1 LLIWFLGGVTHRKK
15 ETRQTAYLLVNTTHE
30 GYAAKAD
37 AGHGKPKSAPQ
48 EVIHKMKPWLLMTS
62 PLLIVIQISWIHQPT
77 NLETLSIITR
87 PTNRCLPAIIDNI
100 RVWTVQR

>member
-1 LLIWFLGGVTHRKK
+1 MYRHGLLKTQLLDGAAYWLAHAQFFKCLQFLLLLIWFLGGVTHRKK

-48 EVIHKMKPWLLMTS
+48 EVIHKMKP
-62 PLLIVIQISWIHQPT
+62 
-77 NLETLSIITR
+77 
-87 PTNRCLPAIIDNI
+87 
-100 RVWTVQR
+100 